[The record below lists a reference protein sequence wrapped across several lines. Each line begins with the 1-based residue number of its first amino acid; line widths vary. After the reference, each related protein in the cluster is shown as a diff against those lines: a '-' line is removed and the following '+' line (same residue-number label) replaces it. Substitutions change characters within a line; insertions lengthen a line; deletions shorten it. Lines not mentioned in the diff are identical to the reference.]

1 MKVLF
6 IGGTG
11 NISTDCASLAVEKG
25 IDLTILTRG
34 QTGARFLG
42 KIETISCDIR
52 DRNAATEALRDRAF
66 DSVVDFIGY
75 LPEHVET
82 DISLF
87 RNRTRQY
94 IFISS
99 ATVYEKPPSHYLVT
113 ESVPL
118 SNPFW
123 QYAREKMAC
132 EERLNRAFR
141 EEGFPATIVRPSHT
155 YGVTRI
161 PSSLS
166 IRDYTIIDRMK
177 KRQKVVVHGDGQS
190 LWVLTHT
197 TDFAKGLVGMLG
209 KEESIG
215 EHYHITSDEVLTWD
229 QIYRELGKAA
239 GVEPDLV
246 HVPSEVIAHFDAE
259 LGGNLLGDKSFS
271 VVFDNSKIKKL
282 VPGFQ
287 ATVTFA
293 EGLRRSLAW
302 YEADPA
308 RMLPSPRSNDL
319 IERILS
325 AWSRV
330 HC

>member
-11 NISTDCASLAVEKG
+11 NISTDCASLAIERGMK
-25 IDLTILTRG
+25 LSILTRG
-34 QTGARFLG
+34 QSALRFSG
-42 KIETISCDIR
+42 DADIIRADIR
-52 DRNAATEALRDRAF
+52 DRNAAAEVIRGREF
-66 DSVVDFIGY
+66 DAVVDFVAY

-82 DISLF
+82 DIFLF
-87 RNRTRQY
+87 RNRTRHY

-113 ESVPL
+113 EAVPL
-118 SNPFW
+118 ANPFW
-123 QYAREKMAC
+123 QYARDKIAC
-132 EERLNRAFR
+132 EAALNRAWQ

-161 PSSLS
+161 PSSLG
-166 IRDYTIIDRMK
+166 IRDYTILDRMK
-177 KRQKVVVHGDGQS
+177 KGKKVVVHGDGQS

-209 KEESIG
+209 KAESIG
-215 EHYHITSDEVLTWD
+215 DHYHITSDEVLTWD
-229 QIYRELGKAA
+229 QIYRELGKAV

-246 HVPSEVIAHFDAE
+246 HVPSEFIARFDAE
-259 LGGNLLGDKSFS
+259 LGANLLGDKSFS
-271 VVFDNSKIKKL
+271 VVYDNRKIKQL

-293 EGLRRSLAW
+293 EGLEKSIA
-302 YEADPA
+302 YHEADPS
-308 RMLPSPRSNDL
+308 RMVPSARSNDL
-319 IERILS
+319 IDRILES
-325 AWSRV
+325 WSRAWR
-330 HC
+330 